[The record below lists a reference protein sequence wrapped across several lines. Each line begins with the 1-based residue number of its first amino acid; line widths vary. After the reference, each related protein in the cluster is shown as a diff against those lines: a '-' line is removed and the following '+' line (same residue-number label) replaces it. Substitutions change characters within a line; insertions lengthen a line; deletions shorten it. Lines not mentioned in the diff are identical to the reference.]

1 MVEIQIKD
9 KKYEIPTEWK
19 DITLEWWCGLY
30 TIITK
35 YTKTEVDKEK
45 KDIKSKKIEDVDVL
59 RMNRDIFKYL
69 TGINDA
75 MLQKLD
81 LESVNHAVTTVSD
94 LLQDYKPTGIESFEF
109 EGETYYFPK
118 EFLKQNTF
126 GDYIEATQLDATI
139 DMMKHGKFDILPE
152 QMAILCRTATEE
164 YNDDAIP
171 DKSDRFK
178 KLSMDIVWEFSF
190 FLTMQSVKLT
200 ETFQTYLTEVKGEE
214 LKRVKEEYQL
224 KGSIKSTSDHMVG

>member
-1 MVEIQIKD
+1 MVEIQIQD

-30 TIITK
+30 TIIKKHTK
-35 YTKTEVDKEK
+35 MEVDEEK
-45 KDIKSKKIEDVDVL
+45 KEIKEEKLKEVEVL

-69 TGINDA
+69 TGVNDA

-81 LESVNHAVTTVSD
+81 LESVNEAVTTVSE
-94 LLQDYKPTGIESFEF
+94 LLQEYKPTSIESFEF

-118 EFLKQNTF
+118 EFLKRNTF
-126 GDYIEATQLDATI
+126 GDYIESTQLDATI
-139 DMMKHGKFDILPE
+139 EMMKHGKFDVLPE

-164 YNDDAIP
+164 YDDDAIP
-171 DKSDRFK
+171 AKSDRFK

-190 FLTMQSVKLT
+190 FLTMQSVRLT
-200 ETFQTYLTEVKGEE
+200 RTFQTYLVGGQKEE
-214 LKRVKEEYQL
+214 SKPVKEESQQ
-224 KGSIKSTSDHMVG
+224 KDSIKSTSDLMVG

>member
-1 MVEIQIKD
+1 MVEIQIQD

-81 LESVNHAVTTVSD
+81 LESVNDAVD
-94 LLQDYKPTGIESFEF
+94 NSF
-109 EGETYYFPK
+109 
-118 EFLKQNTF
+118 
-126 GDYIEATQLDATI
+126 
-139 DMMKHGKFDILPE
+139 
-152 QMAILCRTATEE
+152 
-164 YNDDAIP
+164 
-171 DKSDRFK
+171 
-178 KLSMDIVWEFSF
+178 
-190 FLTMQSVKLT
+190 
-200 ETFQTYLTEVKGEE
+200 
-214 LKRVKEEYQL
+214 
-224 KGSIKSTSDHMVG
+224 